1 MKKTPAETEMY
12 VRPVPVGIYV
22 VQWEEVSQ
30 FDNTPTVTWDKIH
43 SSSENGME
51 RNPFNFKYLNT

>member
-30 FDNTPTVTWDKIH
+30 FDNTPTVTPGTKSILH
-43 SSSENGME
+43 LRME
-51 RNPFNFKYLNT
+51 WKETHLTLNT